1 MCDELSGAEFSTVKE
16 AGAAQDC
23 GAQGIA
29 EQLAGS
35 PVAGISDCGI
45 AAMAE

>member
-1 MCDELSGAEFSTVKE
+1 MCEELSGAEFSTVKE

-23 GAQGIA
+23 GSQGIA
-29 EQLAGS
+29 EQLAGW
-35 PVAGISDCGI
+35 PIAGISTCEI